1 MAEESSV
8 ESSEESSAGETP
20 SRRERILAVASAQ
33 FAEKG
38 FAAVRIDEVAAGA
51 EANKQLIYYYFGDK
65 SGLYDATLEH
75 MVQVAARFWQSMDAS
90 DLAEIFEIMSEARKA
105 GVGWRRFLGWEGL
118 QHAPGEEIRF
128 ADQRRASLSLMTGA
142 IRRAQERGEV
152 STGVDPEM
160 MTLFLI
166 CLNVMPVVLPQI
178 VRLTLDVAPESDE
191 YWQRQSAFLTTILK
205 SLHPDEH

>member
-8 ESSEESSAGETP
+8 ESSEESSAGEAP

-128 ADQRRASLSLMTGA
+128 ADQRRA
-142 IRRAQERGEV
+142 QERGEV